1 MRLALKI
8 GHVYRFYN
16 QPTAKFHT
24 EVTLPAEHSLEKLAK
39 LFDYLLSTA
48 NRKLL
53 NIRFFNV
60 WWKILIFRRRR
71 KKIAKDSED
80 IWVLFAKCII
90 GYNRMIFAAFVKECL
105 QRHHHVSVECARDS
119 KRNLSIP
126 NIQPLLSFVKSKR
139 KPTMWKIQGS
149 AIKIWPILLL
159 LLLLFSWSGITRI
172 NWNTLFLSYYI
183 SHKYLCDSCS
193 TNKKHII

>member
-1 MRLALKI
+1 MYDEKSL
-8 GHVYRFYN
+8 YF
-16 QPTAKFHT
+16 
-24 EVTLPAEHSLEKLAK
+24 AEEE
-39 LFDYLLSTA
+39 
-48 NRKLL
+48 
-53 NIRFFNV
+53 
-60 WWKILIFRRRR
+60 
-71 KKIAKDSED
+71 KKIAKDSEN
-80 IWVLFAKCII
+80 IWVLVFTKCII
-90 GYNRMIFAAFVKECL
+90 GYNRRIFAGFVKECL